1 LAIISA
7 RCIAMG
13 LAPGMVATRGDL
25 ARWWMTRA
33 SKSPEAL
40 FEAGDWRI
48 EAMGQWLE
56 SFMKGD
62 ATVSISWQDGGP
74 SLLDK

>member
-1 LAIISA
+1 
-7 RCIAMG
+7 
-13 LAPGMVATRGDL
+13 
-25 ARWWMTRA
+25 MTRA

-48 EAMGQWLE
+48 EAMGHWLDN
-56 SFMKGD
+56 FMKGD